1 MSKDR
6 LAVAIATGERRDE
19 VLSLGTF
26 ENTPGSVDKLLKKLS
41 GRGNVSV
48 CYEAG
53 PTGYG
58 LYRQVRAFGYDCC
71 VVAPSLIPVRAG
83 ERVKTDR
90 LDAMRLARLLRA
102 GELTPVW
109 VPDETHEAMRDLVRA
124 RESAA
129 EDQRH
134 KRQLVSAFV
143 LRHGRTYQRTKP
155 WTMRYRR
162 WLQSLAFDHPAHQIA
177 LQEMLQAERNATER
191 LERLTGHIEALVPEW
206 DLAPA
211 VNALQALRGVALISA
226 VTFMAEIGDVRRFE
240 TPVKLMAYL
249 GLVPSE
255 YSTGQTTRRGS
266 ITRAGNARVRHK
278 LIEGAWTYRL
288 QARPGER
295 KLYILKEQPAEIQ
308 DIAWKAQ
315 SRLTARYRKLVQ
327 RGKKSTV
334 VTTAIARE
342 MAAFMWDIARRSEP
356 RTELSTTCAQRRA
369 RGQRQGNIRQSLCG
383 QLRADARCK
392 TGIAPRRTIGHAV
405 SSPRIRACSPT
416 SSDLVPTLGRP
427 VRRKRLGVP
436 DCMRKYLKKDIR
448 AVAG

>member
-1 MSKDR
+1 MEEGMTTEQSMIHVGIDVSKDK
-6 LAVAIATGERRDE
+6 LAVAIAGGGVRDE

-26 ENTPGSVDKLLKKLS
+26 ENAPASVDRLLKNLA
-41 GRGNVSV
+41 GRGSAVSV

-58 LYRQVRAFGYDCC
+58 LYRQVRAFGFECC

-90 LDAMRLARLLRA
+90 LDAIRLARLLRA
-102 GELTPVW
+102 GELTPIW

-134 KRQLVSAFV
+134 KRQLVSAFM
-143 LRHGRTYQRTKP
+143 LRHGRIYHRTKP

-162 WLQSLAFDHPAHQIA
+162 WLQSQSFTHPAHQIA

-191 LERLTGHIEALVPEW
+191 HDRLTGHIEALVPEW

-255 YSTGQTTRRGS
+255 YSTGKTTKRGG
-266 ITRAGNARVRHK
+266 ITRAGNSRVRHK
-278 LIEGAWTYRL
+278 LIEGAWTYRMP
-288 QARPGER
+288 ARPGAR
-295 KLYILKEQPAEIQ
+295 KLYILQEQSAEVQ

-315 SRLTARYRKLVQ
+315 SRLTARYRKLSQ

-342 MAAFMWDIARRSEP
+342 MAAFMWDIARRTMP
-356 RTELSTTCAQRRA
+356 
-369 RGQRQGNIRQSLCG
+369 
-383 QLRADARCK
+383 
-392 TGIAPRRTIGHAV
+392 
-405 SSPRIRACSPT
+405 AC
-416 SSDLVPTLGRP
+416 
-427 VRRKRLGVP
+427 
-436 DCMRKYLKKDIR
+436 
-448 AVAG
+448 

>member
-1 MSKDR
+1 MEEGMTKEQSTIHVGIDVSKDK
-6 LAVAIATGERRDE
+6 LAVAIAGGGVRDE

-26 ENTPGSVDKLLKKLS
+26 ENNPASVDRLLKKLS
-41 GRGNVSV
+41 GRGLPVSV

-58 LYRQVRAFGYDCC
+58 LYRQVRAFGFECC

-90 LDAMRLARLLRA
+90 LDAIRLARLLRA
-102 GELTPVW
+102 GELTPIW

-134 KRQLVSAFV
+134 KRQLVSAFM
-143 LRHGRTYQRTKP
+143 LRHGRIYHRTKP

-162 WLQSLAFDHPAHQIA
+162 WLQTQSFDHQAHQIA
-177 LQEMLQAERNATER
+177 LQEMLQAERNASER
-191 LERLTGHIEALVPEW
+191 LDRLTGHIEALVPEW

-255 YSTGQTTRRGS
+255 YSTGKTTKRGG
-266 ITRAGNARVRHK
+266 ITRAGNSRVRHK
-278 LIEGAWTYRL
+278 LVEGAWTYRL
-288 QARPGER
+288 PARPGAR
-295 KLYILKEQPAEIQ
+295 KLYILQEQSAEVQ

-315 SRLTARYRKLVQ
+315 SRLTARYRKLSQ

-342 MAAFMWDIARRSEP
+342 MAAFMWDIARRTMP
-356 RTELSTTCAQRRA
+356 
-369 RGQRQGNIRQSLCG
+369 
-383 QLRADARCK
+383 
-392 TGIAPRRTIGHAV
+392 
-405 SSPRIRACSPT
+405 AC
-416 SSDLVPTLGRP
+416 
-427 VRRKRLGVP
+427 
-436 DCMRKYLKKDIR
+436 
-448 AVAG
+448 

>member
-1 MSKDR
+1 MTNGQTTIYVGIDVSKDK
-6 LAVAIATGERRDE
+6 LAVAIADGDVRDE
-19 VLSLGTF
+19 VLSLGVF
-26 ENTPGSVDKLLKKLS
+26 ENAPASVEKLLKRLS
-41 GRGNVSV
+41 GRALRVAV

-58 LYRQVRAFGYDCC
+58 LYRQVRAFGFECD

-90 LDAMRLARLLRA
+90 LDAIRLARLLRA
-102 GELTPVW
+102 GELTPIW

-134 KRQLVSAFV
+134 KRQLVSAFL
-143 LRHGRTYQRTKP
+143 LRHGRTYHRSKP

-162 WLQSLAFDHPAHQIA
+162 WLQSQSFNHPAQQIA

-191 LERLTGHIEALVPEW
+191 VDRLTGHIEALVPEW

-255 YSTGQTTRRGS
+255 YSTGKTTKRGG
-266 ITRAGNARVRHK
+266 ITRAGNSRVRHK

-288 QARPGER
+288 QARPGAR
-295 KLYILKEQPAEIQ
+295 KLYILQEQPAEVQ

-315 SRLTARYRKLVQ
+315 SRLTTRYRKLIQ

-342 MAAFMWDIARRSEP
+342 MAAFMWDIARRTMP
-356 RTELSTTCAQRRA
+356 A
-369 RGQRQGNIRQSLCG
+369 R
-383 QLRADARCK
+383 
-392 TGIAPRRTIGHAV
+392 
-405 SSPRIRACSPT
+405 
-416 SSDLVPTLGRP
+416 
-427 VRRKRLGVP
+427 
-436 DCMRKYLKKDIR
+436 
-448 AVAG
+448 

>member
-1 MSKDR
+1 MKEEQPTIHVGIDVSKDK
-6 LAVAIATGERRDE
+6 LAVAIASGGVRDE

-26 ENTPGSVDKLLKKLS
+26 ENAPASVNRLLKKLS
-41 GRGNVSV
+41 GRGAPVSV

-58 LYRQVRAFGYDCC
+58 LCRQVRAFGFECC

-90 LDAMRLARLLRA
+90 LDAIRLARLLRA
-102 GELTPVW
+102 GELTPIW

-134 KRQLVSAFV
+134 KRQLVSAFM
-143 LRHGRTYQRTKP
+143 LRHGRIYHRTKP
-155 WTMRYRR
+155 WTMRYRQ
-162 WLQSLAFDHPAHQIA
+162 WLQSQSFDHQAHQIA
-177 LQEMLQAERNATER
+177 LQEMLQAERNASER
-191 LERLTGHIEALVPEW
+191 LDRLTGHIEALVPEW

-255 YSTGQTTRRGS
+255 HSTGKTTKRGG
-266 ITRAGNARVRHK
+266 ITRAGNSRVRHK
-278 LIEGAWTYRL
+278 LVEGAWTYRL
-288 QARPGER
+288 PARPGAR
-295 KLYILKEQPAEIQ
+295 KLYILQEQSAEVQ

-315 SRLTARYRKLVQ
+315 SRLTARYRKLSQ

-342 MAAFMWDIARRSEP
+342 MAAFMWDIARRTMP
-356 RTELSTTCAQRRA
+356 
-369 RGQRQGNIRQSLCG
+369 
-383 QLRADARCK
+383 
-392 TGIAPRRTIGHAV
+392 
-405 SSPRIRACSPT
+405 AC
-416 SSDLVPTLGRP
+416 
-427 VRRKRLGVP
+427 
-436 DCMRKYLKKDIR
+436 
-448 AVAG
+448 

>member
-1 MSKDR
+1 MTLIVRPHVFFQRRAYDGSGCILIAWRQCRRSAMEEGMTKEQPTIYVGTNVSKDK
-6 LAVAIATGERRDE
+6 LAVAIADGGVRDE
-19 VLSLGTF
+19 VISLGTF
-26 ENTPGSVDKLLKKLS
+26 ENAPASVDRLLKKLS
-41 GRGNVSV
+41 RRGSPVSV

-58 LYRQVRAFGYDCC
+58 LYRQVRAFGFECC

-90 LDAMRLARLLRA
+90 LDAIRLARLLRA
-102 GELTPVW
+102 GELTPIW

-134 KRQLVSAFV
+134 KRQLVSAFM
-143 LRHGRTYQRTKP
+143 LRHGRVYHRTKP

-162 WLQSLAFDHPAHQIA
+162 WLQSQSFHHPAHQIA

-191 LERLTGHIEALVPEW
+191 HDRLIGHIEALVPEW

-255 YSTGQTTRRGS
+255 YSTGKTTKRGG
-266 ITRAGNARVRHK
+266 ITRAGNSRVRHK

-288 QARPGER
+288 PARPGAR
-295 KLYILKEQPAEIQ
+295 KLYVLQEQSAEVQ
-308 DIAWKAQ
+308 DIAWKAK
-315 SRLTARYRKLVQ
+315 SRLTSRYRKLSQ

-342 MAAFMWDIARRSEP
+342 MAAFMWDIARRTMP
-356 RTELSTTCAQRRA
+356 
-369 RGQRQGNIRQSLCG
+369 
-383 QLRADARCK
+383 
-392 TGIAPRRTIGHAV
+392 
-405 SSPRIRACSPT
+405 
-416 SSDLVPTLGRP
+416 
-427 VRRKRLGVP
+427 
-436 DCMRKYLKKDIR
+436 
-448 AVAG
+448 AG

>member
-1 MSKDR
+1 MKKEQPTIHVGIDVSKDK
-6 LAVAIATGERRDE
+6 LAVAIAGGGVRDE

-26 ENTPGSVDKLLKKLS
+26 ENAPASVDRLLKKLS
-41 GRGNVSV
+41 RRGSPVSV

-58 LYRQVRAFGYDCC
+58 LYRQVRAFGFECC

-90 LDAMRLARLLRA
+90 LDAIRLARLLRA
-102 GELTPVW
+102 GELTPIW

-134 KRQLVSAFV
+134 KRQLVSAFM
-143 LRHGRTYQRTKP
+143 LRHGRIYHRTKP

-162 WLQSLAFDHPAHQIA
+162 WLQRQSFAHPAHQFA

-191 LERLTGHIEALVPEW
+191 HDRLTGHIEALVPEW

-211 VNALQALRGVALISA
+211 VNALQALRGVAMISA

-255 YSTGQTTRRGS
+255 YSTGKTTKRGG
-266 ITRAGNARVRHK
+266 ITRAGNSRVRHK

-288 QARPGER
+288 PARPGAR
-295 KLYILKEQPAEIQ
+295 KLYILQEQSGEVQ

-315 SRLTARYRKLVQ
+315 SRLTARYRSLSQ

-334 VTTAIARE
+334 ITTAIARE
-342 MAAFMWDIARRSEP
+342 MAAFMWDIARR
-356 RTELSTTCAQRRA
+356 TM
-369 RGQRQGNIRQSLCG
+369 
-383 QLRADARCK
+383 
-392 TGIAPRRTIGHAV
+392 
-405 SSPRIRACSPT
+405 
-416 SSDLVPTLGRP
+416 P
-427 VRRKRLGVP
+427 V
-436 DCMRKYLKKDIR
+436 C
-448 AVAG
+448 

>member
-1 MSKDR
+1 MEGGMTKEQPTIHVGIDVSKDK
-6 LAVAIATGERRDE
+6 LAVALAGGGVRDE

-26 ENTPGSVDKLLKKLS
+26 ENSVARLLNKLS
-41 GRGNVSV
+41 GRGLPVSV

-58 LYRQVRAFGYDCC
+58 LYRQVRAFGFDCC

-90 LDAMRLARLLRA
+90 LDTMRLARLLRA

-155 WTMRYRR
+155 WTIRYRR
-162 WLQSLAFDHPAHQIA
+162 WLQSLSFDHPAHQIA

-191 LERLTGHIEALVPEW
+191 LDRLTGHIEALVPEW

-255 YSTGQTTRRGS
+255 YSTGKTTRRGG

-295 KLYILKEQPAEIQ
+295 KLYILKEQSPEVQ

-315 SRLTARYRKLVQ
+315 SRLTARYRKLIQ
-327 RGKKSTV
+327 RGEKSTV

-342 MAAFMWDIARRSEP
+342 MAAGRSAQTG
-356 RTELSTTCAQRRA
+356 RYGSNATRLSNFTTH
-369 RGQRQGNIRQSLCG
+369 I
-383 QLRADARCK
+383 
-392 TGIAPRRTIGHAV
+392 
-405 SSPRIRACSPT
+405 
-416 SSDLVPTLGRP
+416 
-427 VRRKRLGVP
+427 
-436 DCMRKYLKKDIR
+436 
-448 AVAG
+448 

>member
-1 MSKDR
+1 MEEGMTKDQPTIHVGIDVSKAK
-6 LAVAIATGERRDE
+6 LAVAIAGGGVRDE

-26 ENTPGSVDKLLKKLS
+26 ENTPASVDRLLKKLS
-41 GRGNVSV
+41 GRGASVSV

-58 LYRQVRAFGYDCC
+58 LYRQVRAFGFECC

-90 LDAMRLARLLRA
+90 LDAIRLARLLRA
-102 GELTPVW
+102 GELTPIW

-134 KRQLVSAFV
+134 KRQLVSAFM
-143 LRHGRTYQRTKP
+143 LRHGRIYHRTKP

-162 WLQSLAFDHPAHQIA
+162 WLQSQSFDHPAHQIA

-191 LERLTGHIEALVPEW
+191 LDRLTGHIETLVPEW

-255 YSTGQTTRRGS
+255 YSTGKTIKRGG
-266 ITRAGNARVRHK
+266 ITRAGNSRVRHK

-288 QARPGER
+288 PARPGAR
-295 KLYILKEQPAEIQ
+295 KLYILQEQSAEVQ

-315 SRLTARYRKLVQ
+315 SRLTARYRKLSQ

-342 MAAFMWDIARRSEP
+342 MAAFMWDIARRTMP
-356 RTELSTTCAQRRA
+356 A
-369 RGQRQGNIRQSLCG
+369 
-383 QLRADARCK
+383 
-392 TGIAPRRTIGHAV
+392 
-405 SSPRIRACSPT
+405 
-416 SSDLVPTLGRP
+416 
-427 VRRKRLGVP
+427 
-436 DCMRKYLKKDIR
+436 Y
-448 AVAG
+448 

>member
-1 MSKDR
+1 MEEDMSGTGTTVFVGIDASKDK
-6 LAVAIATGERRDE
+6 LAVALADAGTQGDA
-19 VLSLGTF
+19 LYLGTC
-26 ENTPGSVDKLLKKLS
+26 ENSPASVAKLLKKLS
-41 GRGNVSV
+41 GRGRVCA

-58 LYRQVRAFGYDCC
+58 LYRQIRAYGFDCC
-71 VVAPSLIPVRAG
+71 VVAPSLIPSRAG

-102 GELTPVW
+102 GELTPIW

-134 KRQLVSAFV
+134 KRQLIAAFL
-143 LRHGRTYQRTKP
+143 LRHGLSYPRTKP
-155 WTMRYRR
+155 WTMRYLR
-162 WLQSLAFDHPAHQIA
+162 WLQTLSFAHPAHQIA
-177 LQEMLQAERNATER
+177 LQEMLQAERHARER
-191 LERLTGHIEALVPEW
+191 LERLTHHIEALVPAW

-226 VTFMAEIGDVRRFE
+226 VTFMAEVGDVRRFE

-255 YSTGQTTRRGS
+255 YSTGKTTRRGG

-278 LIEGAWTYRL
+278 LVEGAWTYRL
-288 QARPGER
+288 PARLGER
-295 KLYILKEQPAEIQ
+295 KLYILQAQPPEIQ

-315 SRLTARYRKLVQ
+315 SRLTGRYRRLVL
-327 RGKKSTV
+327 RGKKTTV

-342 MAAFMWDIARRSEP
+342 MAAFMWDIARRSMP
-356 RTELSTTCAQRRA
+356 AS
-369 RGQRQGNIRQSLCG
+369 
-383 QLRADARCK
+383 
-392 TGIAPRRTIGHAV
+392 
-405 SSPRIRACSPT
+405 
-416 SSDLVPTLGRP
+416 
-427 VRRKRLGVP
+427 
-436 DCMRKYLKKDIR
+436 
-448 AVAG
+448 

>member
-1 MSKDR
+1 MEEGMTKEQSTIYVGIDVSKDK
-6 LAVAIATGERRDE
+6 LAVAIASGGVRDE

-26 ENTPGSVDKLLKKLS
+26 ENNPASVDRLLKKLS
-41 GRGNVSV
+41 RRGLPVSV

-58 LYRQVRAFGYDCC
+58 LYRQVRAFGFECC
-71 VVAPSLIPVRAG
+71 VIAPSLIPVRAG

-90 LDAMRLARLLRA
+90 LDAIRLARLLRA
-102 GELTPVW
+102 GELTPIW

-124 RESAA
+124 RDSAA

-134 KRQLVSAFV
+134 KRQLVSAFM
-143 LRHGRTYQRTKP
+143 LRHGRIYHRTKP

-162 WLQSLAFDHPAHQIA
+162 WLQSQSFDHQAHQIV
-177 LQEMLQAERNATER
+177 LQEMLQAERNASER
-191 LERLTGHIEALVPEW
+191 LDRLTGHIEALVPEW

-255 YSTGQTTRRGS
+255 YSTGKTTKRGG
-266 ITRAGNARVRHK
+266 ITRAGNSRVRHK
-278 LIEGAWTYRL
+278 LVEGAWTYRL
-288 QARPGER
+288 PARPGAR
-295 KLYILKEQPAEIQ
+295 KLYILQEQSAEVQ

-315 SRLTARYRKLVQ
+315 SRLTARYRKLSQ

-342 MAAFMWDIARRSEP
+342 MAAFMWDIARRTMP
-356 RTELSTTCAQRRA
+356 
-369 RGQRQGNIRQSLCG
+369 
-383 QLRADARCK
+383 
-392 TGIAPRRTIGHAV
+392 
-405 SSPRIRACSPT
+405 AC
-416 SSDLVPTLGRP
+416 
-427 VRRKRLGVP
+427 
-436 DCMRKYLKKDIR
+436 
-448 AVAG
+448 

>member
-1 MSKDR
+1 MEEGMTNEQPTIYVGIDVSKDK
-6 LAVAIATGERRDE
+6 LAVAMAGGGVHEE
-19 VLSLGTF
+19 VLSFGTF
-26 ENTPGSVDKLLKKLS
+26 ENTPASVDRLLKRLS
-41 GRGNVSV
+41 GRGSPVSV

-58 LYRQVRAFGYDCC
+58 LYRQVRAFGFECC

-83 ERVKTDR
+83 ERIKTDR
-90 LDAMRLARLLRA
+90 LDAIRLARLLRA
-102 GELTPVW
+102 GELTPIW

-134 KRQLVSAFV
+134 KRQLVSAFM
-143 LRHGRTYQRTKP
+143 LRHGRVYHRTKP

-162 WLQSLAFDHPAHQIA
+162 WLQSQNFSHPAHQIA

-191 LERLTGHIEALVPEW
+191 VDRLTGHIEALVPEW

-240 TPVKLMAYL
+240 SPVKLMAYL

-255 YSTGQTTRRGS
+255 YSTGKTTKRGS
-266 ITRAGNARVRHK
+266 ITRAGNSRVRHK

-288 QARPGER
+288 QARPGAK
-295 KLYILKEQPAEIQ
+295 KLYILQEQPAEVQ

-315 SRLTARYRKLVQ
+315 SRLTTRYRKLIQ

-342 MAAFMWDIARRSEP
+342 MAAFMWDIARRTMP
-356 RTELSTTCAQRRA
+356 A
-369 RGQRQGNIRQSLCG
+369 R
-383 QLRADARCK
+383 
-392 TGIAPRRTIGHAV
+392 
-405 SSPRIRACSPT
+405 
-416 SSDLVPTLGRP
+416 
-427 VRRKRLGVP
+427 
-436 DCMRKYLKKDIR
+436 
-448 AVAG
+448 